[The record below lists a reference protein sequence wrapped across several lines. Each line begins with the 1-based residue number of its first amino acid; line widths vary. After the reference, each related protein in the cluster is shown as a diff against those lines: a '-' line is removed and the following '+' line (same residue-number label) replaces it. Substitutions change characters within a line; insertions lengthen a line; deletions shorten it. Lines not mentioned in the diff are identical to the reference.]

1 MHISAVIN
9 GHQEGD
15 WLDLAL
21 QSAFLSKAKAIKDHN
36 ILVELILV
44 LDSAD
49 QFTKE
54 IADRYASQLKVLLC
68 SFKDLS
74 KSRNF
79 GVSESRGE
87 TIAFLDGDDAWGQD
101 WLSKS
106 WKLYQSS
113 SSDLRQ
119 SIFHPEINWH
129 FGEGLESNLIF
140 RHISSTSDEFDAGV
154 LATQNYWS
162 ALSFSAAD
170 NFRKFPFKSF
180 GGQDGLGYEDWTFNI
195 ETWNAGLEHVA
206 VPETLHFIREKRRGS
221 MKRHSQQNLLTYA
234 TKVNFERNGSR

>member
-21 QSAFLSKAKAIKDHN
+21 QSAILSKAKAIKDHS

-44 LDSAD
+44 LDSAN
-49 QFTKE
+49 QHTKL
-54 IADRYASQLKVLLC
+54 IADRYACQVKVLDCNL
-68 SFKDLS
+68 KDLS
-74 KSRNF
+74 KARNF

-87 TIAFLDGDDAWGQD
+87 TVAFLDGDDAWGQD

-106 WKLYQSS
+106 WELYESS

-170 NFRKFPFKSF
+170 TFKKFPFKSF
-180 GGQDGLGYEDWTFNI
+180 DAQDRLGYEDWTFNI
-195 ETWNAGLEHVA
+195 ETWNAGREHVA
-206 VPETLHFIREKRRGS
+206 VPETLHFIREKCRGS
-221 MKRHSQQNLLTYA
+221 MKRRSQQDLLTYA
-234 TKVNFERNGSR
+234 TKVNFARNRGQ